1 MGVRKLS
8 AKPLQKVKLVELPSG
23 TLILFAI
30 CSTENGYRLSWLLN
44 STLSLNLQRHELNDD
59 EFPDFICK
67 LDVFA
72 EGKNNGAI
80 LFPNK
85 IEPTRFIVP
94 KYKEFDFLL
103 AIRQTSDLLTLES
116 AVKKTPGIVAAV
128 QITSL
133 DKKILELV
141 NLF

>member
-1 MGVRKLS
+1 MVVGKSS
-8 AKPLQKVKLVELPSG
+8 AKPLQKVKLVEPPSG

-44 STLSLNLQRHELNDD
+44 STLSLNLQRHKLNDD
-59 EFPDFICK
+59 EFSDFICK
-67 LDVFA
+67 LDAFA
-72 EGKNNGAI
+72 EAKNNGAI
-80 LFPNK
+80 LLPNK
-85 IEPTRFIVP
+85 VEPTKFIAP

-103 AIRQTSDLLTLES
+103 AIRQTSDVLALES

-128 QITSL
+128 QVSSL

>member
-1 MGVRKLS
+1 MRARKLPV
-8 AKPLQKVKLVELPSG
+8 KPLQKVKLADLPSS

-44 STLSLNLQRHELNDD
+44 SILSLNLQRHELNSN

-67 LDVFA
+67 FDAFT
-72 EGKNNGAI
+72 EEKNNGAI
-80 LFPNK
+80 LLPNK
-85 IEPTRFIVP
+85 IDPTSFIAP

-103 AIRQTSDLLTLES
+103 AIRQNSDVLSLES
-116 AVKKTPGIVAAV
+116 AIKKTSGVVAAV
-128 QITSL
+128 QITNLNKMIL
-133 DKKILELV
+133 DLV